1 VLTTFDGDDYVHEV
15 LECHV
20 VGYLLKD
27 RPVNELIHPIH
38 VAKESTLLM
47 ASAVAAKLVSQI
59 RQLKS
64 TGYRQAP
71 ARDVPARPRDL
82 GVREKC
88 LPLLHAMP

>member
-1 VLTTFDGDDYVHEV
+1 VLITLDDGDYVHEA

-47 ASAVAAKLVSQI
+47 ASAVAAKLVRQI

-64 TGYRQAP
+64 TGYRHSP
-71 ARDVPARPRDL
+71 AGDVPGRVRDL
-82 GVREKC
+82 GVPERC
-88 LPLLHAMP
+88 LPLLHTMP